1 MSIYKNF
8 IADGLQGGTSRD
20 LDSFP
25 IANLTSGDR
34 AFVSDSGNFYYFKFD
49 STSTAAETVA
59 SHPYYIRPDDYATS
73 GVWVEQQAVGT
84 GGGSG
89 TVTSVSVV
97 SANGISGSVANPT
110 TTPDITLTLGAI
122 TPTTVNGLTLASAAV
137 GFTISGGATPKT
149 LTVPLDASVSGT
161 NTGDSAYWTIASTVM
176 SPTTAG
182 NTVSIPKLDI
192 YNVST
197 TGLLLANT
205 TPSVIGRLIQYSPAL
220 QMTGTAHDDND
231 NVSREVHW
239 RIENRPIN
247 GNFPSSTLN
256 FLYALEAGS
265 YSTRM
270 VLYSNGR
277 LYVGLDIEINGS
289 LYRGSASY
297 SKLDVGTVST
307 SASFYRNTNNAI
319 SVLLI
324 NNQNASSTGNICD
337 FQWQSVN
344 RLCVTREGNISA
356 PHADGIKIGISTS
369 EKLVLWG
376 GTPIV
381 QPTLLAYTSDAESV
395 AYTGIDN
402 LQAGSVY
409 ATVADLNTLRVAYD
423 NLRAAYD
430 DMRTKLLT
438 TGITGSA

>member
-8 IADGLQGGTSRD
+8 IADGLQGGTSRA

-73 GVWVEQQAVGT
+73 GVWVEQQTSGS
-84 GGGSG
+84 GGSG
-89 TVTSVSVV
+89 TVTSVSVTT
-97 SANGISGSVANPT
+97 ANGVSGSVATAT
-110 TTPDITLTLGAI
+110 TTPAITLTLGAI
-122 TPTTVNGLTLASAAV
+122 TPSTVNGLTLTAQAT
-137 GFTISGGATPKT
+137 GFTIAGGTTSKT
-149 LTVPLDASVSGT
+149 LTVAADASVSGT

-239 RIENRPIN
+239 RIENRPEN
-247 GNFPSSTLN
+247 GNTPSSALN
-256 FLYALEAGS
+256 ILYALEAGS
-265 YSTRM
+265 YIPRM
-270 VLYSNGR
+270 VLYSNGK
-277 LYVGLDIEINGS
+277 LYVGLDIEMNGS
-289 LYRGSASY
+289 LYRGSPSY

-319 SVLLI
+319 SVLSI

-337 FQWQSVN
+337 FQAQSV
-344 RLCVTREGNISA
+344 T
-356 PHADGIKIGISTS
+356 
-369 EKLVLWG
+369 
-376 GTPIV
+376 
-381 QPTLLAYTSDAESV
+381 LAYVDKSGVMLAAGYKSSDGTAGESATITIGANTITVKNGLVV
-395 AYTGIDN
+395 AH
-402 LQAGSVY
+402 S
-409 ATVADLNTLRVAYD
+409 
-423 NLRAAYD
+423 
-430 DMRTKLLT
+430 
-438 TGITGSA
+438 